1 MVGLKGK
8 LVRVGDLCKHTLGYD
23 NGRSV
28 DVWCKVNS
36 IKDDSGN
43 LHNEY
48 DVITGW
54 GDKNSKVTFDLKTI
68 SYCKDLSNIDSLYG
82 ELNNRIISNVNPH
95 NVYFH
100 YEHWLKETEDRIK
113 FLNKKKDFLL
123 KNKNILDK
131 INEIL

>member
-1 MVGLKGK
+1 MVGLEGK
-8 LVRVGDLCKHTLGYD
+8 LVSVGDLCKYTLGYD

-28 DVWCKVNS
+28 DVWCKVTS

-43 LHNEY
+43 LYGEY

-82 ELNNRIISNVNPH
+82 ELNNKIILDVNPH
-95 NVYFH
+95 KVYFH
-100 YEHWLKETEDRIK
+100 YDYWLKETEDKIK
-113 FLNKKKDFLL
+113 FLNKKKKFLL
-123 KNKNILDK
+123 KNKNIVDK

>member
-1 MVGLKGK
+1 MELKGK
-8 LVRVGDLCKHTLGYD
+8 LVRVRDLCKHTLGYD

-28 DVWCKVNS
+28 YVWCKITS

-48 DVITGW
+48 DVITGC
-54 GDKNSKVTFDLKTI
+54 GDDNSKVTFDLKAL
-68 SYCKDLSNIDSLYG
+68 SYCRDLSNIDNLYG
-82 ELNNRIISNVNPH
+82 ELNNRIISDVNPH

-100 YEHWLKETEDRIK
+100 YDYWLKETEDKIR
-113 FLNKKKDFLL
+113 FLNRKKEFLL
-123 KNKNILDK
+123 KNKNIVDK